1 MAGLTQFS
9 SAGGNPEPVYSSPDE
24 RRSVTVEVCE
34 GVWLDHRKA
43 LVMPT
48 EGWMAVADLHYG
60 FEVHRRAA
68 HGALLPDFGM
78 AEVEERL
85 LQLVRSYDVKKLILV
100 GDIMDGAGSAN
111 LTADFL
117 DRMEVA
123 GPELICVAG
132 NHDRAGLKSRRDLI
146 PFYAQGAAFFHHGHQ
161 QEAAAAAMQALS
173 APPNGWLEIQGHLH
187 PSVRLGDHAG
197 LRVELPALVE
207 LPQACNVA
215 RRFVL
220 PAFSPWA
227 RGGRILTPAPIAQ
240 WACAK
245 GGVLPL

>member
-1 MAGLTQFS
+1 LSLSGHRIGCGVAGLTQFS

-100 GDIMDGAGSAN
+100 GDIMDGAGSAD

-117 DRMEVA
+117 DRIEAA

-146 PFYAQGAAFFHHGHQ
+146 PFYAH
-161 QEAAAAAMQALS
+161 
-173 APPNGWLEIQGHLH
+173 
-187 PSVRLGDHAG
+187 
-197 LRVELPALVE
+197 
-207 LPQACNVA
+207 
-215 RRFVL
+215 
-220 PAFSPWA
+220 
-227 RGGRILTPAPIAQ
+227 RGGIFSSRSSAGGCCGGDAGAERTPEWLAGDPGPPSPL
-240 WACAK
+240 CATRRSRWVYGSIYLLWLSCLRPAMRRGISCCPLFRHGQEV
-245 GGVLPL
+245 GGY